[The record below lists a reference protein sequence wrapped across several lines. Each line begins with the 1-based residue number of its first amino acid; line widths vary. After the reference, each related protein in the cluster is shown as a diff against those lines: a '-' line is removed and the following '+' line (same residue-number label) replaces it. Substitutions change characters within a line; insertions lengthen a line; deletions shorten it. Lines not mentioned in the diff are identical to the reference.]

1 MSVCQLVHID
11 LRNSFEKDLLYKDFF
26 VQMSNFKSTVNKVKI
41 NKINNKS
48 LFLQDSRLAVLGC
61 VPAASI
67 SSLSYVD
74 LQWLCSCD
82 LVQFIVGYFMWP
94 LDSSHLFQL
103 CSMKTV

>member
-1 MSVCQLVHID
+1 
-11 LRNSFEKDLLYKDFF
+11 
-26 VQMSNFKSTVNKVKI
+26 MSNFKSTVNKVKI

-67 SSLSYVD
+67 SFLLYGD

-82 LVQFIVGYFMWP
+82 LIQFIVGCFMWP
-94 LDSSHLFQL
+94 LDASRLPQVS
-103 CSMKTV
+103 SMKTV